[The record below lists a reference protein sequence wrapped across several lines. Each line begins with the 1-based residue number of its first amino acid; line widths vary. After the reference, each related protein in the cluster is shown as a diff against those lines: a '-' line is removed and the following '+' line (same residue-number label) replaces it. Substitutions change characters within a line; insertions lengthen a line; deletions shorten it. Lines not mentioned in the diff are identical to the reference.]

1 MTLSVPAFCN
11 QKIVVWQENYN
22 DPFILNSLQNIA
34 SLASAELGD
43 YEFVASEPLN
53 SSEAFK
59 ALEAGNIDIF
69 VGGISTN
76 REVHANPVYVPL
88 DRGLL
93 GYRICLTNKNKPL
106 NVSFQTPMYLIQETI
121 RVGILENWIDTKVYQ
136 ENGFKVFSGGS
147 YASLTSMLKNE
158 VFDCFS
164 RSVNEINSEAL
175 ITQVQEKSAG
185 QIEVDNKLIFIYP
198 SANFIFTSS
207 SNKKLH
213 ESLSIG
219 IGRAIE
225 NNSYFDIFNEHY
237 AEILLKYGIYER
249 KLIFMS
255 NQDMSYQA
263 LSAINRFGIASFHH
277 PATSIQTEKY
287 HDKTELN
294 LTNIMNLTP

>member
-1 MTLSVPAFCN
+1 MTSLSTLAS

-22 DPFILNSLQNIA
+22 DPFILQSLQNIA
-34 SLASAELGD
+34 SLASSELGD
-43 YEFVASEPLN
+43 YEFVASKKMN
-53 SSEAFK
+53 ASEAFE
-59 ALEAGNIDIF
+59 ALEAGNIDLF
-69 VGGISTN
+69 VGGINSE
-76 REVHANPVYVPL
+76 REVVATPVYVPL

-106 NVSFQTPMYLIQETI
+106 NVSFKTPMHVIQESI
-121 RVGILENWIDTKVYQ
+121 HIGILENLIDTNVYQ
-136 ENGFKVFSGGS
+136 ENGFKVSSGNS
-147 YASLTSMLKNE
+147 YSSLVNMLKSQ

-164 RSVNEINSEAL
+164 RSINEINLEAL
-175 ITQVQEKSAG
+175 SLQMHKKGSEL
-185 QIEVDNKLIFIYP
+185 IEIDNKMIFIYP

-213 ESLSIG
+213 QGLSIG

-225 NNSYFDIFNEHY
+225 NDSYYSIFNEHY
-237 AEILLKYGIYER
+237 ANILLKHGIYER

-255 NQDMSYQA
+255 NYDMSYQA

-287 HDKTELN
+287 LDKTELRLSGN
-294 LTNIMNLTP
+294 RNVTP